1 MKLIPYSYV
10 LQSQNILKVQF
21 VPILNDVVPDV
32 AWSNIQDTSAGR
44 VNGMATL
51 PRSSITQLEDDL
63 CCSCLDFSINHLDIS
78 SQCELHRGHQDP
90 AEQGGLDANTSQHEH
105 IHRVEA
111 GGGVQEHIPRGHRS
125 DISGTGATWS

>member
-1 MKLIPYSYV
+1 MVWLHCPGCQSPNWKMISVVCVLIS
-10 LQSQNILKVQF
+10 L
-21 VPILNDVVPDV
+21 
-32 AWSNIQDTSAGR
+32 
-44 VNGMATL
+44 
-51 PRSSITQLEDDL
+51 SII
-63 CCSCLDFSINHLDIS
+63 SIS

-90 AEQGGLDANTSQHEH
+90 AEQGGFDANTSQHEH